1 MARRRSKKRWMKGA
15 VKKPGALRKQ
25 LGAKKGKKI
34 PVAQLIANAGKPG
47 KLGSRARLALVF
59 RGYRKVK
66 GRWCKK

>member
-1 MARRRSKKRWMKGA
+1 MARRRGKKWMKGA

-25 LGAKKGKKI
+25 LGTKKGKKI
-34 PVAQLIANAGKPG
+34 SVAQLIANAGKSG

-66 GRWCKK
+66 GRWRKK

>member
-1 MARRRSKKRWMKGA
+1 VARPSKGWMKGA

-25 LGAKKGKKI
+25 LGTKKDRKI

-66 GRWCKK
+66 GRWRKK

>member
-1 MARRRSKKRWMKGA
+1 MTRRRSKRWMKGA

-25 LGAKKGKKI
+25 LGTKKGKKI
-34 PVAQLIANAGKPG
+34 PVSQLIRNAGKKG

-66 GRWCKK
+66 GRWRKK

>member
-1 MARRRSKKRWMKGA
+1 MARRRSKRWMKGA

-25 LGAKKGKKI
+25 LGTKRGKTI
-34 PVAQLIANAGKPG
+34 PVSQLIRNAGKKG

-66 GRWCKK
+66 GRWRKK